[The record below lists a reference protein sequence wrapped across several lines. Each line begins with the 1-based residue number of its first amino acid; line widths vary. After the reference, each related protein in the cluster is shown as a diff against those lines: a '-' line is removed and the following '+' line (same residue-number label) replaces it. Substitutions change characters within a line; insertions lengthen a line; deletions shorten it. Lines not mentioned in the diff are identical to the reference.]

1 MNTIY
6 FKNIVHLLKYYFRYI
21 YEKEDKTNLK
31 SYKLN
36 YLDSDITLYLPQI
49 IIDYVNK
56 NKQRLIKN
64 TINSSY
70 VYCYMCDEQV
80 KVNDKYELSTINKIH
95 SIYEIIKECW
105 EDMLDD
111 CMIYIAICNSC
122 SNESNSSCS
131 SKTSTDNSEDDGDT
145 NSDF

>member
-31 SYKLN
+31 SYTLN
-36 YLDSDITLYLPQI
+36 YLDNDITLYLPQV

-70 VYCYMCDEQV
+70 VYCYTCDEEV
-80 KVNDKYELSTINKIH
+80 KVNDKNELIPINKIH
-95 SIYEIIKECW
+95 SIYKIIKECW

-111 CMIYIAICNSC
+111 SMIYIAICDECYNS
-122 SNESNSSCS
+122 SENESDSIKSSS
-131 SKTSTDNSEDDGDT
+131 I
-145 NSDF
+145 SDYESDSDI